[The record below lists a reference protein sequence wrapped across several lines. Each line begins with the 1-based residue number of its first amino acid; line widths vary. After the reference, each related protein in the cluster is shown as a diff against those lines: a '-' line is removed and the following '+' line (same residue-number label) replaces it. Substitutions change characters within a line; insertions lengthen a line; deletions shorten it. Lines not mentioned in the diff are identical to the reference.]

1 MGMYTELILGIEF
14 SNDTPEYITEAFDY
28 LINKHD
34 DAEISEEARNFI
46 DEYHVSMMLFGCSYY
61 FAVTN
66 PNYAFYRDGYDKKWH
81 LSSRANLKN
90 GGRIEKFLNFIKDY
104 VTDGS
109 GPRHLFAYVQYEES
123 EFPTLWFPDGKC
135 EYNPEDFER
144 FYDDQVNKYYQTFNT
159 IYNEICPDF
168 VVTGDILKENG
179 LQPDTYNYHDVM
191 RIGVAEIVRRLKQP
205 YDDRLTETMAL
216 NAKLIR
222 AQTDWD
228 YEKIEL
234 EYEIKALQSEIE
246 NLKKEREA

>member
-14 SNDTPEYITEAFDY
+14 SKDTPEYITEAFDY
-28 LINKHD
+28 LINKDD
-34 DAEISEEARNFI
+34 DAEISDDAQIFIEE
-46 DEYHVSMMLFGCSYY
+46 YQVSMMIFGCSYY
-61 FAVTN
+61 FAVSN
-66 PNYAFYRDGYDKKWH
+66 PNYAFWKDKYDKTWH

-104 VTDGS
+104 VADGS

-123 EFPTLWFPDGKC
+123 EFPTLWFPEGKC
-135 EYNPEDFER
+135 EYSPTDFER
-144 FYDDQVNKYYQTFNT
+144 FYDDQVSKYYQTFST

-168 VVTGDILKENG
+168 VVTEEILKENG

-191 RIGVAEIVRRLKQP
+191 RIGITEIVRRLKQP
-205 YDDRLTETMAL
+205 YEDRLIETMAL

-222 AQTDWD
+222 AQGDWN
-228 YEKIEL
+228 YEKMEL
-234 EYEIKALQSEIE
+234 EYEIKALQEEIE